1 MSTAAPTRRATCIIV
16 NGPSSGGKSTLCAAL
31 QDKLV
36 ELADGEQGASFAC
49 VAFDDFLGTL
59 STRYYPHS
67 FTALIKGDI
76 ERLASKAPF
85 DGRAG
90 WEYIDESENE
100 GQPGAPGT
108 HRRAARA
115 SREAWIE
122 PIWPACRQ
130 RERGSASCSDKGG
143 WQGNDELAHNKPADA
158 AGSGGVADVIH
169 RRRRSLEAVLV

>member
-67 FTALIKGDI
+67 FTALITAGTTAAF
-76 ERLASKAPF
+76 LADS
-85 DGRAG
+85 G
-90 WEYIDESENE
+90 
-100 GQPGAPGT
+100 
-108 HRRAARA
+108 A
-115 SREAWIE
+115 SRLLAKLGFQYREV
-122 PIWPACRQ
+122 RQ
-130 RERGSASCSDKGG
+130 WLPSNRSICAGGSLLMP
-143 WQGNDELAHNKPADA
+143 W
-158 AGSGGVADVIH
+158 
-169 RRRRSLEAVLV
+169 